1 MHDTSTGGSIYSLF
15 GTDNF
20 IPSTIWID
28 HNMVI
33 YDKMNSAGSWSI
45 NSRIKSMLE
54 DCGECS
60 LDGTPIED
68 GGSSSQSY
76 QGYCCEEFGG
86 EYFENSNP
94 QENYC
99 VGSDASWLSLCSACT
114 GTVDSD
120 GDGLLDE
127 CDDCFNMSGDLN
139 EDMLIDVLDIVS
151 LVNIILNVTTDP
163 SLCTS
168 LNADF
173 NTDGIINVQ
182 DIILVINSILGLA
195 RTADSIELQ
204 SSQVDFEIVNS
215 DMKLTF
221 ELEELVS
228 GIEIKFPSNSS
239 LDIQIS
245 ENDNNIFTKSNTY
258 DGMQHYIAFSLLNNS
273 FENNFS
279 LVIEDGASLSLNDI
293 DILLSSTGG
302 IQAPISYNSMEIDSF
317 SIENVYPNPFNP
329 STDITYDIQNDG
341 YMNISIYNVL
351 GQKVSE
357 ILDGYKS
364 VGTYKLRWNA
374 NDLSSGIYY
383 IQMNLNGQYESYK
396 SILLK

>member
-1 MHDTSTGGSIYSLF
+1 
-15 GTDNF
+15 
-20 IPSTIWID
+20 
-28 HNMVI
+28 
-33 YDKMNSAGSWSI
+33 
-45 NSRIKSMLE
+45 
-54 DCGECS
+54 
-60 LDGTPIED
+60 
-68 GGSSSQSY
+68 
-76 QGYCCEEFGG
+76 
-86 EYFENSNP
+86 
-94 QENYC
+94 
-99 VGSDASWLSLCSACT
+99 
-114 GTVDSD
+114 
-120 GDGLLDE
+120 
-127 CDDCFNMSGDLN
+127 
-139 EDMLIDVLDIVS
+139 
-151 LVNIILNVTTDP
+151 
-163 SLCTS
+163 
-168 LNADF
+168 
-173 NTDGIINVQ
+173 
-182 DIILVINSILGLA
+182 LGLA

-302 IQAPISYNSMEIDSF
+302 IQAPISYNSMEIESF

-329 STDITYDIQNDG
+329 STEITYDIQNDG

-357 ILDGYKS
+357 IFDGYRS
-364 VGTYKLRWNA
+364 VGTHKLRWNA

>member
-1 MHDTSTGGSIYSLF
+1 
-15 GTDNF
+15 
-20 IPSTIWID
+20 
-28 HNMVI
+28 MVV

-60 LDGTPIED
+60 LEGTSIED

-76 QGYCCEEFGG
+76 QEYCCEEFGG

-139 EDMLIDVLDIVS
+139 EDMLTDVLDIVS

-163 SLCTS
+163 SSCTS

-173 NTDGIINVQ
+173 NSDGIINVQ

-195 RTADSIELQ
+195 RTAENLDLE
-204 SSQVDFEIVNS
+204 SSQVDFEIVNN
-215 DMKLTF
+215 DLKLTF
-221 ELEELVS
+221 EIEELIS
-228 GIEIKFPSNSS
+228 GIEIKFPSNSNLNIYFS
-239 LDIQIS
+239 D
-245 ENDNNIFTKSNTY
+245 NDNSIFTKSNTY
-258 DGMQHYIAFSLLNNS
+258 NDKQYFVAFSMMNNS
-273 FENNFS
+273 FDNKFNII
-279 LVIEDGASLSLNDI
+279 IEDGSTLSVNDI

-302 IQAPISYNSMEIDSF
+302 MEAPLSYNSMEINSF
-317 SIENVYPNPFNP
+317 SIDKVYPNPFNP
-329 STDITYDIQNDG
+329 STEISYEVKNDG

-357 ILDGYKS
+357 LLDGYKS
-364 VGTYKLRWNA
+364 VGSYKLNWNA
-374 NDLSSGIYY
+374 SDLSSGIYY
-383 IQMNLNGQYESYK
+383 IQMNLNGQYENYK